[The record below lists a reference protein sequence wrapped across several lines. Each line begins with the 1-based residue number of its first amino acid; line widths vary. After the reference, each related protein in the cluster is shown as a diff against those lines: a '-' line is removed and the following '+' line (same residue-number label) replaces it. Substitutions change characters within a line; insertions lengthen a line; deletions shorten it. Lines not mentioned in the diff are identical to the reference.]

1 MSEAGDTGHHD
12 ERRRG
17 SDLTVD
23 GTKVSFGGNSADRGD
38 LLASY
43 TAVLRAV
50 RDARP
55 GGEISLRT
63 ADLEVLATAVGADGH
78 DVEARIRSLLGC
90 TTAEAKRVHRELVR
104 RRLLRPV
111 AMLAVG
117 SAIVWGPAAAASG
130 DRPTL
135 GEFQERPTEALV
147 PAPAL
152 PGIPIEATTTMPTTT
167 ATPQPDA
174 PTLDTGAITAPPI
187 SDGEATTL
195 PGEPVAVE
203 AAPTVPASE
212 PSPPPTTTAPPTVQD
227 SPSPTVAQPD
237 VGIPGGETPTVI
249 IAT

>member
-1 MSEAGDTGHHD
+1 MSEAGDTGHHN

-43 TAVLRAV
+43 AAVLRAV

-55 GGEISLRT
+55 GGEVALRT

-135 GEFQERPTEALV
+135 GEFQERPTEALE
-147 PAPAL
+147 PTPAL
-152 PGIPIEATTTMPTTT
+152 PGVPFEATTTLAAATTT
-167 ATPQPDA
+167 LLDDTPA
-174 PTLDTGAITAPPI
+174 PDTGAVTSPPEA
-187 SDGEATTL
+187 DGEATTL
-195 PGEPVAVE
+195 PGEPIEVE
-203 AAPTVPASE
+203 APPTVPASE
-212 PSPPPTTTAPPTVQD
+212 PSPPPTTTAPPIVQD
-227 SPSPTVAQPD
+227 SPPSDVAQPD
-237 VGIPGGETPTVI
+237 VGVPDGEAPTVI